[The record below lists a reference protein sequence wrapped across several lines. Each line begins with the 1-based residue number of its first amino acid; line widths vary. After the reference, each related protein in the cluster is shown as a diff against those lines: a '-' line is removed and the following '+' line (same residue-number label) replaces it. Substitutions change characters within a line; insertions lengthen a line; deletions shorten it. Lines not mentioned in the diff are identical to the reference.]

1 MDDKQKETDDQP
13 AFRFS
18 TRVKFNE
25 VMLEHEKDTR
35 VTRKKIQR
43 LLDAVTA
50 YVPQSDQEDESAGSS
65 EGEVR
70 FEMPAMPETA
80 EPEMQD
86 ALIVQSNAVSLKF
99 PGQLDQLE
107 KNKLMSPMD
116 SAASPGQ
123 LRSPQSMQ
131 MQGLDQA
138 RGGHYGNTGAL
149 LPPSGAQAVNQNT
162 FYP

>member
-1 MDDKQKETDDQP
+1 MPRIHQAAMADLKKQEEEQKAYRNSLEGRANTERQELSNFRSGKWRKILDDKQKETDDQP

-70 FEMPAMPETA
+70 FEMPE
-80 EPEMQD
+80 
-86 ALIVQSNAVSLKF
+86 
-99 PGQLDQLE
+99 
-107 KNKLMSPMD
+107 
-116 SAASPGQ
+116 
-123 LRSPQSMQ
+123 
-131 MQGLDQA
+131 
-138 RGGHYGNTGAL
+138 
-149 LPPSGAQAVNQNT
+149 
-162 FYP
+162 

>member
-1 MDDKQKETDDQP
+1 MADLKKQEEEQKAYRNSLEGRANTERQELSNFRSGKWRKILDDKQKETDDQP

-70 FEMPAMPETA
+70 FEMPE
-80 EPEMQD
+80 
-86 ALIVQSNAVSLKF
+86 
-99 PGQLDQLE
+99 
-107 KNKLMSPMD
+107 
-116 SAASPGQ
+116 
-123 LRSPQSMQ
+123 
-131 MQGLDQA
+131 
-138 RGGHYGNTGAL
+138 
-149 LPPSGAQAVNQNT
+149 
-162 FYP
+162 